1 MTDKNQIIKEIRAGE
16 TSLGIEFGSTR
27 IKAVLVGKEHAPI
40 ASGSYEW
47 ENQLVDGIWT
57 YSLEDIWKGLQTS
70 YQELAKDVKEQY
82 GEILTKIGSMG
93 FSAMMHGYMPFNK
106 ENQLLVPFR
115 TWRNNITGE
124 AAAKLTELFDFN
136 IPERWSIAHLYQAIL
151 NHEEHVK
158 DISFITTLDGYVTW
172 QLTGEKTTGIG
183 DASGMFPIDEATHD
197 YDAAMLDKFADLPEV
212 KQFDWNIKDL
222 LPKVLVAGQ
231 TAGHLTAA
239 GAKKLDP
246 SGLLQPGSLL
256 APSEGD
262 AGTGMVATNA
272 VRKRT
277 GNISAGTSAFS
288 MVVLDQKLSQVHRDI
303 DMVTTPDGAPVA
315 MVHTNNCSSDINA
328 WAAVFNQFARI
339 LGVTLSPNEL
349 YEKLF
354 DASLRGEQDG
364 GGLVNF
370 SYLSGE
376 NITRVNEGRP
386 MLVRKPDSRFNL
398 ANLFK
403 VQLYSAFA
411 PLKIGM
417 DILLREE
424 HIRTD
429 VLIAQGG
436 LFKTPVVAQQALA
449 DALNTPISVMS
460 NAGEGGPW
468 GMAVLAL
475 YAADSHGKKLADYL
489 DDEVFA
495 NQEIATL
502 SPEPESVKGYEKFI
516 DNYKQAMPAE
526 KAAGEAMKLD

>member
-1 MTDKNQIIKEIRAGE
+1 MDKNKIKDKIVSAN
-16 TSLGIEFGSTR
+16 TALGIELGSTR
-27 IKAVLVGKEHAPI
+27 IKAVLVTDDFQTV
-40 ASGSYEW
+40 ASGDFVW
-47 ENQLVDGIWT
+47 ENELDHNIWT
-57 YSLEDIWKGLQTS
+57 YPLEKVWKGIQTS
-70 YQELAKDVKEQY
+70 YANLAASVNEQY
-82 GEILTKIGSMG
+82 GVRLTKIGSVG
-93 FSAMMHGYMPFNK
+93 VSAMMHGYMPFNSK
-106 ENQLLVPFR
+106 DELLVPFR

-124 AAAKLTELFDFN
+124 AADKLTKLFNFN

-151 NHEEHVK
+151 NNEKHVK
-158 DISFITTLDGYVTW
+158 DISFITTLDGYVSW
-172 QLTGEKTTGIG
+172 KLSGNKNTGIG
-183 DASGMFPIDEATHD
+183 DASGMFPVDEETKD
-197 YDAAMLDKFADLPEV
+197 YDKTMLDAFAKLPEV
-212 KQFDWNIKDL
+212 AQFDWDIKGI
-222 LPKVLVAGQ
+222 LPKVLMAGE
-231 TAGHLTAA
+231 TAGHLTDD
-239 GAKKLDP
+239 GAKLLDP
-246 SGLLQPGSLL
+246 SGQLQSGSLI

-288 MVVLDQKLSQVHRDI
+288 MVVLDQKLNKVHRDI

-328 WAAVFNQFARI
+328 WASVFGQFAKA
-339 LGVTLSPNEL
+339 LGVNLSPNEL

-354 DASLRGEQDG
+354 DSSLSGDQDA

-376 NITRVNEGRP
+376 NITKVTNGRP
-386 MLVRKPDSRFNL
+386 MMVRKPNSHFTL
-398 ANLFK
+398 ANIFK

-436 LFKTPVVAQQALA
+436 LFKTPVIAQQALA
-449 DALNTPISVMS
+449 DALNTPITVMS

-475 YAADSHGKKLADYL
+475 YAHDNKGLNLADYL
-489 DDEVFA
+489 DQQVFVD
-495 NQEIATL
+495 NESSTL
-502 SPEPESVKGYEKFI
+502 FPEPESVQGYERFI
-516 DNYKQAMPAE
+516 DNYKEALPAE
-526 KAAGEAMKLD
+526 IEAGKSMKLK